1 MIATQF
7 KNSKVMHVITT
18 EEERAKRDA
27 SFVLQKYGVQKT
39 LPSMKRNESFVI
51 DYLSFVRALGV
62 NVILNI
68 DKLAFYV
75 DYGRDEIRLPSI
87 EYMEERLRRKSK
99 IDEKY
104 EELVCMGIY
113 FYITGIAQEKSY
125 IEVQNFRTHYLDMKE
140 IFYERKKR
148 ESVF

>member
-1 MIATQF
+1 MLANQL

-27 SFVLQKYGVQKT
+27 LFVLQKYDIKKN
-39 LPSMKRNESFVI
+39 LLSMKRNEHLVI
-51 DYLSFVRALGV
+51 DYMAFVRALGV
-62 NVILNI
+62 TVVLNV
-68 DKLAFYV
+68 DKLACCV
-75 DYGRDEIRLPSI
+75 DYGKDEIRLPSM

-125 IEVQNFRTHYLDMKE
+125 IEIQTCRTHYLDMRE
-140 IFYERKKR
+140 VFYERKKR
-148 ESVF
+148 EASF